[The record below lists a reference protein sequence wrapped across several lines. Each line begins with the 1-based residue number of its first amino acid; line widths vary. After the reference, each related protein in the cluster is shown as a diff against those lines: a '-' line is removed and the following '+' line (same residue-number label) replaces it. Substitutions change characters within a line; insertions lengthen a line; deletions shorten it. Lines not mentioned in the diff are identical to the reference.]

1 MSDVVF
7 KSPHRF
13 DEHRIHAAAVYC
25 SDGRWGENFD
35 DFAYDYLK
43 LLRYDR
49 FAVPGGPATLARRG
63 AASFD
68 VAREHIE
75 LLIQAHGL
83 TRVCLIQHADCAYY
97 LQKLGVSAADLK
109 RAQTEDL
116 ARAASNLRDID
127 SSLAVEAYLAL
138 RTGPE
143 GAAVVFETAES

>member
-1 MSDVVF
+1 MSVVF
-7 KSPHRF
+7 RSPHRF

-35 DFAYDYLK
+35 DFAYDHLK

-49 FAVPGGPATLARRG
+49 FAVPGGPATLARTG

-68 VAREHIE
+68 VAREHLQ
-75 LLIQAHGL
+75 LLIEAHGL

-97 LQKLGVSAADLK
+97 LQKLGVAAEQLK
-109 RAQTEDL
+109 AIQGEDL
-116 ARAASNLRDID
+116 ARAARNIRDID
-127 SSLAVEAYLAL
+127 ASLAIEAYVAL

-143 GAAVVFETAES
+143 RDSVVFEAVAI